1 MAARRAE
8 LEALREQSGANKLP
22 TATDE
27 MPKVAADFSFEERK
41 ANATEGYKP
50 YAGTSAFKTITIESK
65 EAYLDRRIRIAAKR
79 REWCEAKYG
88 TTTQTL
94 REDLAKL
101 KACRA
106 AGTPIEQ
113 CQTTGSY

>member
-1 MAARRAE
+1 MTYDNVYKVIE
-8 LEALREQSGANKLP
+8 L
-22 TATDE
+22 DE
-27 MPKVAADFSFEERK
+27 IP
-41 ANATEGYKP
+41 EGYEP
-50 YAGTSAFKTITIESK
+50 YAGVSAFKKIEIESM
-65 EAYLDRRIRIAAKR
+65 EDYLDRRIRIAAKR

-106 AGTPIEQ
+106 AGPPVTE